1 MTNGNLGPVQPD
13 LDNDTVKRQFVA
25 WKYNTQFPFISL
37 ELQSITPVTALDLYV
52 LNYSEE
58 NISLPM
64 FELFHTPSPTTVN
77 STIRGEI
84 IPFQIL
90 NNDQLSGADSNF
102 IKITL
107 RPLSSFANQG
117 VLLTWTFTGLYNV
130 DWFILSEIRMCKDT
144 QPPLVFTPVN
154 QFQFQ
159 IPSENQTIIQ
169 PSADILAS
177 GSLVLTCT
185 LSLQG
190 SFIWRW
196 RKGTVIIQNS
206 TKTSVLSADG
216 TRTSILT
223 INQLNFN
230 DANLYMCETSYS
242 GQNDYGS
249 REYNVQFP
257 SKSLNVSDIIIIYP
271 FVAIVDVAPSTMGFL
286 GDGSVMLTCE
296 VYGYTELEVSNLI
309 TWTSDNGANFS
320 DPSKYTITVTDGSR
334 ELIYPDGSTE
344 QSIVSKLAIFQLSLE
359 DEGNYTCNIGN
370 IQSTTQ
376 LLIMGGTS
384 PITTPIPIVTTT
396 NSTRNQGI

>member
-1 MTNGNLGPVQPD
+1 MEVQYSIP
-13 LDNDTVKRQFVA
+13 LEL
-25 WKYNTQFPFISL
+25 ISL
-37 ELQSITPVTALDLYV
+37 TPVTALDLYV
-52 LNYSEE
+52 LNYPEE

-64 FELFHTPSPTTVN
+64 FELFQTPSPTVVN

-107 RPLSSFANQG
+107 RPLSSFANRG
-117 VLLTWTFTGLYNV
+117 VLLTWTFTELYNV
-130 DWFILSEIRMCKDT
+130 DWFILSEIRLCSDT
-144 QPPLVFTPVN
+144 QPPLVFTPAN

-206 TKTSVLSADG
+206 TKISVLSANG

-230 DANLYMCETSYS
+230 DADLYMCETSYS
-242 GQNDYGS
+242 GQSDYGS

-257 SKSLNVSDIIIIYP
+257 SKSLNVSIIYP
-271 FVAIVDVAPSTMGFL
+271 FAAIVDVAPST
-286 GDGSVMLTCE
+286 
-296 VYGYTELEVSNLI
+296 I
-309 TWTSDNGANFS
+309 RRWISDAH
-320 DPSKYTITVTDGSR
+320 
-334 ELIYPDGSTE
+334 L
-344 QSIVSKLAIFQLSLE
+344 
-359 DEGNYTCNIGN
+359 
-370 IQSTTQ
+370 
-376 LLIMGGTS
+376 
-384 PITTPIPIVTTT
+384 
-396 NSTRNQGI
+396 